1 VASSAD
7 IYGDFINRLN
17 LHYILSEQWNRHL
30 RFQHA
35 GTYQTLHTFRSSF
48 CHSPDPE
55 WGWKK
60 IYDERDMQIDRQAV
74 ILGAVGAFIFL
85 GGAGWYLSVVTKMG
99 SIKAVLIMLLV
110 YLAYF
115 VWNLVLSIVAL
126 IHYGWG
132 GKGGQL

>member
-1 VASSAD
+1 
-7 IYGDFINRLN
+7 
-17 LHYILSEQWNRHL
+17 
-30 RFQHA
+30 
-35 GTYQTLHTFRSSF
+35 
-48 CHSPDPE
+48 
-55 WGWKK
+55 
-60 IYDERDMQIDRQAV
+60 MQIDRQAV

-126 IHYGWG
+126 VQYGRG
-132 GKGGQL
+132 GKGGE